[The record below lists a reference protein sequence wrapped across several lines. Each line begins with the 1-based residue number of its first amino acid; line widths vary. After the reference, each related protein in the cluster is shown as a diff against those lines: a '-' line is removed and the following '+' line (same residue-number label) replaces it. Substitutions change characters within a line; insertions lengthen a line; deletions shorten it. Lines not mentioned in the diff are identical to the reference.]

1 MNGTPYICVCTEIL
15 YILHNSELL
24 STKWLISISHS
35 HQIGPMMSSV
45 LTRTPPLKNKGDKQL
60 KIINEQ
66 KN

>member
-15 YILHNSELL
+15 YIQHNSELL

-45 LTRTPPLKNKGDKQL
+45 LTRTPPLKK
-60 KIINEQ
+60 
-66 KN
+66 